1 MTCDCDSPLCPCKQT
16 AETTFHFFFEC
27 NLYLDSRN
35 KLYLSFAQLPFN
47 IISGS
52 SAISR
57 CIMSTLFRISNTHF
71 IRVTRSS
78 RVPF

>member
-52 SAISR
+52 SAI
-57 CIMSTLFRISNTHF
+57 
-71 IRVTRSS
+71 
-78 RVPF
+78 